1 MILASRR
8 RRTFSQLRRRFC
20 KGGDRTVFVLSVPC
34 TLMEGKYDFTV
45 CFLYKLSPNKR
56 AKVRYEVR
64 LCFPFVCLVAACSPP
79 KKKSEKWQIPVPY
92 CGNPYLRR
100 IKDDSPF
107 EGKYSCFSTTTEFEH
122 FLERQSRLITWLLL
136 ASAPPP
142 PPAAPLTPSPFR
154 LSAVSRLER

>member
-1 MILASRR
+1 MEIVLYLYCLYRARYGRQVRFHGLFPVQAFTKQMSKGKIRSEIV
-8 RRTFSQLRRRFC
+8 FSFC
-20 KGGDRTVFVLSVPC
+20 LFGCCMP
-34 TLMEGKYDFTV
+34 
-45 CFLYKLSPNKR
+45 
-56 AKVRYEVR
+56 
-64 LCFPFVCLVAACSPP
+64 PP
-79 KKKSEKWQIPVPY
+79 KKKSEKWQFHVPY
-92 CGNPYLRR
+92 CGNPFLRR

-142 PPAAPLTPSPFR
+142 PPTAPLTPSPFR